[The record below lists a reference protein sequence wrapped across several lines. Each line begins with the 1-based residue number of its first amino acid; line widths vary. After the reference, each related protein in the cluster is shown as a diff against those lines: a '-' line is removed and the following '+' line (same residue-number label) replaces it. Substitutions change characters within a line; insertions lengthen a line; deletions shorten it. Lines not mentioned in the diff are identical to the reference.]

1 MAKAGESRS
10 VYIPDDLWAQVTAL
24 AEAENRSASWA
35 ACELMRRGMRVAKV
49 PIVAGDLEDWQALAE
64 FHRRLDETITAG
76 GASGTSGTAESEA
89 GG

>member
-1 MAKAGESRS
+1 VRASVSMPPELKAE
-10 VYIPDDLWAQVTAL
+10 I
-24 AEAENRSASWA
+24 AEAAEAANASFSWMV
-35 ACELMRRGMRVAKV
+35 CELCRRGMNVAKV

-76 GASGTSGTAESEA
+76 GASGTSGTSGTAEREA